1 MREAPGTQRGEG
13 PEGADWA
20 DFGGQDITQLV
31 FKAERISWRLSPH
44 TLLRDVRWGS
54 QGDTGEWACMHEVTS
69 I

>member
-44 TLLRDVRWGS
+44 THTPERCELGKPSRYRGVGMYL
-54 QGDTGEWACMHEVTS
+54 
-69 I
+69 